1 MRIGVVV
8 GASCDLPDAYLE
20 SHGIRVLPSALSLDG
35 KTWLDERDPQKTLAL
50 YRRHIADRALVA
62 HSTACSA
69 AEISDIFLHELVS
82 EYERVLVISACAEF
96 SDLYMRATEAS
107 YAILQH
113 YRERRAQ
120 GRHDGG
126 FALRVLDSCSICAG
140 EAVLVCRAVQL
151 LREGRL
157 GFEAIRRA
165 VRHDATQTVCLIVA
179 ADPWF
184 LGHRGL
190 NGERSAI
197 SRLDR
202 IRAVVSE
209 LKPIIELKSGR
220 YRTVARPR
228 GFVAACS
235 AALKRAEQEIARGPG
250 ARAIALSFGGDPRV
264 IREIPAYQAL
274 EARALDLGAEFHLSV
289 MSATMAVRL
298 GPGAFSVAWLPATA
312 ADSAAV

>member
-20 SHGIRVLPSALSLDG
+20 SNGIRVLPAVLQIDG
-35 KTWLDERDPQKTLAL
+35 KTWLDERDPDRTMTL
-50 YRRHIADRALVA
+50 YRRHIADRALA
-62 HSTACSA
+62 GYSTACGA

-82 EYERVLVISACAEF
+82 DYERILVISACAQF
-96 SDLYMRATEAS
+96 SDLFERATEAS

-113 YRERRAQ
+113 YRERREA

-126 FALRVLDSCSICAG
+126 FALRVLDSCSVCAG
-140 EAVLVCRAVQL
+140 EAVLACHATQL

-165 VRHDATQTVCLIVA
+165 LREAAARTVCLVVA

-184 LGHRGL
+184 LGQRGL
-190 NGERSAI
+190 DGERSAI

-209 LKPIIELKSGR
+209 LKPVIEIKGGC

-228 GFVAACS
+228 GFAAACA
-235 AALKRAEQEIARGPG
+235 AALKRAEDGIARESGV
-250 ARAIALSFGGDPRV
+250 RAVALSFGGDPRV
-264 IREIPAYQAL
+264 IREMPAFQAL
-274 EARALDLGAEFHLSV
+274 EARAVGVGAELHLSV

-298 GPGAFSVAWLPATA
+298 GPGALSVAWLA
-312 ADSAAV
+312 AAEPGGKA

>member
-8 GASCDLPDAYLE
+8 GASCDLPDSYLE
-20 SHGIRVLPSALSLDG
+20 SNGIRVLPAVLQLDG
-35 KTWLDERDPQKTLAL
+35 RTWLDERDPERTMTL
-50 YRRHIADRALVA
+50 YRRHIADRALAA

-82 EYERVLVISACAEF
+82 DYERILVISACAEF
-96 SDLYMRATEAS
+96 SDLFERATEAS

-113 YRERRAQ
+113 YRERREM

-126 FALRVLDSCSICAG
+126 FALRVLDSCSVGAG
-140 EAVLVCRAVQL
+140 EAVLVCHAMQL

-165 VRHDATQTVCLIVA
+165 VRHAAAQTVCLVVA

-190 NGERSAI
+190 DGERSAI

-202 IRAVVSE
+202 VRAVVSD
-209 LKPIIELKSGR
+209 LKPVIELKAGR

-228 GFVAACS
+228 GFNAACA
-235 AALKRAEQEIARGPG
+235 AALKKVEDGIARGSG
-250 ARAIALSFGGDPRV
+250 ARAVALSFGGDPRV
-264 IREIPAYQAL
+264 IREMPAYQSL
-274 EARALDLGAEFHLSV
+274 EVRALGLGAELHLSV

-298 GPGAFSVAWLPATA
+298 GPGAFSVAWLAA
-312 ADSAAV
+312 ADADNGL